1 MGKLPEAKIILVFN
15 PRKKL
20 IAIFNSALAA
30 AKALDMRTASICN
43 ACNGINIASG
53 GYYFRYLSSNIE
65 VTNEDLGLLTL
76 IEYDMLCGIKRKV
89 YDTTKM
95 RRQKKNKQ

>member
-30 AKALDMRTASICN
+30 AKALDMRTRS
-43 ACNGINIASG
+43 
-53 GYYFRYLSSNIE
+53 E
-65 VTNEDLGLLTL
+65 E
-76 IEYDMLCGIKRKV
+76 
-89 YDTTKM
+89 
-95 RRQKKNKQ
+95 RRVGKEC